1 MHMKSKEEA
10 LPGMTLT
17 KADIADSVRQDV
29 RIKRRQKSQQRYL
42 FPEMDWESFTKVR
55 TDEIVNSLFEIIK
68 ESLSQGKDVN
78 ISGFGKLQVRFKWA
92 RRGRNPQTGE
102 MMILRSRRVVTFKV
116 SSKLREKMNF
126 TGEDRGQKMKIPT

>member
-1 MHMKSKEEA
+1 
-10 LPGMTLT
+10 MTLT

-78 ISGFGKLQVRFKWA
+78 ISGFGKLQARFKWA